1 MKRPTDGRPP
11 RAIPLGACAR
21 ANCAGTRG
29 RRGMTYLDVLVLAAV
44 LPIASVFLVSC
55 MTCGSRE
62 TANRVK
68 CASNL
73 RQIGQAL
80 LLYSNENAKAYP
92 RTTYVPGAKPV
103 WGTGAPATRPFD
115 SNGPQP
121 NDVTA
126 ALFLLLRTQE
136 ITSEIFVCP
145 SANEERDN
153 YGGGSNSPL
162 NRSNFTDVK
171 KNLSYSFTNPYPDT
185 PAANKGYKLTNERSA
200 EFAVAADKNPGV
212 RGKESNV
219 LTVKPSNNGNQ
230 MKLGNSGCHDRDGQ
244 NVLYGEGHVEFQN
257 NPFVGVKGDNI
268 YTSQSGQV
276 SASPVGPEDSVLLP
290 ADE

>member
-1 MKRPTDGRPP
+1 
-11 RAIPLGACAR
+11 
-21 ANCAGTRG
+21 
-29 RRGMTYLDVLVLAAV
+29 MTYLDVLVLAAV
-44 LPIASVFLVSC
+44 LPIAAVFLVSC
-55 MTCGSRE
+55 VRHNRE
-62 TANRVK
+62 PFCRVR

-92 RTTYVPGAKPV
+92 RTAYVPGAKPV

-121 NDVTA
+121 NDVSA
-126 ALFLLLRTQE
+126 ALFLLIRTQE
-136 ITSEIFVCP
+136 ITSEVFVCP
-145 SANEERDN
+145 STDQERDN
-153 YGGGSNSPL
+153 YGGGSNSAL
-162 NRSNFTDVK
+162 NRSNFTNVK
-171 KNLSYSFTNPYPDT
+171 KNLGYSFANPYPDT
-185 PAANKGYKLTNERSA
+185 AAANKGYKLTNELSA

-219 LTVKPSNNGNQ
+219 LAVKPSNNGNQ
-230 MKLGNSGCHDRDGQ
+230 MKLGNSGCHDHDGQ

-276 SASPVGPEDSVLLP
+276 VASPVGPDDSVLLP
-290 ADE
+290 TDE